1 MTIRQTHQ
9 TPASLGAMQEY
20 QRACRFAALAIGRE
34 QQLTFEALLI
44 TLQHAC
50 WPWLV
55 SMAPPDHGNN
65 PPEAKASDP
74 D

>member
-9 TPASLGAMQEY
+9 TSASPDAMQEY

-34 QQLTFEALLI
+34 QRLTFESLLL
-44 TLQHAC
+44 TWQHAC

-55 SMAPPDHGNN
+55 SMAPPDHDND
-65 PPEAKASDP
+65 PPDAD
-74 D
+74 